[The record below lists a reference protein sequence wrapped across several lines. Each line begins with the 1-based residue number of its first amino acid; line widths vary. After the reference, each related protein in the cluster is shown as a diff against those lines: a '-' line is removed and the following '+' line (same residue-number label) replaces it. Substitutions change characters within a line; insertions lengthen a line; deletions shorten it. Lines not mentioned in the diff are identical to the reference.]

1 MLQALYYVETPIF
14 SLLSVEHL
22 ALLTLIF
29 SLAGLLVVR
38 PHVTFRYELF
48 IRTSLIITIVVQQ
61 FLLYSWYI
69 AHHAFDPVDA
79 FPLYPCRITT
89 LFVLFL
95 LIKWNTKLFHFTFYW
110 GIVGAFLA
118 LLSPDTSGL
127 GFPNVMFIQ
136 FFLGHAALLIGT
148 VFLAVIHDYKPNQV
162 HLFKTYQY
170 SAIYFL
176 SILFINEWLG
186 SNYAYLRTP
195 PPTPFLSGIPAYPYH
210 VPLLVIVMF
219 SLFAIVNFL
228 YKMSQKA
235 YDACHEMRFRF
246 KN

>member
-1 MLQALYYVETPIF
+1 MIHSLYYSEAPTFAILSIEHL
-14 SLLSVEHL
+14 SLLL
-22 ALLTLIF
+22 LIF
-29 SLAGLLVVR
+29 LLAGLFVIR
-38 PHVTFRYELF
+38 PQIAFRYEKT
-48 IRTSLIITIVVQQ
+48 IRVSLIVTIIIQQ

-69 AHHAFDPVDA
+69 AHNAFGPVDA
-79 FPLYPCRITT
+79 LPLYPCRITT

-95 LIKWNTKLFHFTFYW
+95 LFKWNTKLFHFTFYW
-110 GIVGAFLA
+110 GIIGAFLA
-118 LLSPDTSGL
+118 LLSPDTNGL

-148 VFLAVIHDYKPNQV
+148 VFLAVIHDYKPNQA

-186 SNYAYLRTP
+186 SNYAYLRTA

-219 SLFAIVNFL
+219 SLFALVNLL

-235 YDACHEMRFRF
+235 YDACHDMQFRF